1 MLWCWKRH
9 TQLHCRGASSTNS
22 TTNQKTLQGS
32 IGKRTFKL
40 IQVLRSVLSIR
51 NFDIYEEIAAV
62 CPEGRDIK
70 TISNDEVDMRIVSK
84 LSMSVKDDSSDGG

>member
-1 MLWCWKRH
+1 M
-9 TQLHCRGASSTNS
+9 
-22 TTNQKTLQGS
+22 
-32 IGKRTFKL
+32 
-40 IQVLRSVLSIR
+40 LSIR